1 MNKKSD
7 EQIWREIREVDSD
20 IADSSPVNITKSVE
34 VATSKVEAKP
44 PIEKGT
50 QNKPKSVEFNTT
62 LEDVCLIDDRVQE
75 DTEESDPEE
84 PLTCNFTWSKM
95 SKPSYSNEKNT
106 YLTPWDIGKNYKIR
120 CDERKQSILKKTVP
134 GTDIFPGK
142 NTRLGFLN
150 DIRKAATS
158 KITEKVQNPVPKK
171 EPTDVSIGKIV
182 ERSGSSGTF
191 TAPVLPQKPTKRVS
205 LFKQKRLAQK

>member
-1 MNKKSD
+1 MYFFNPLDRIERRPDEESIEKLRREQKEKLAKMNKKSD
-7 EQIWREIREVDSD
+7 EQIWREIREVDSN

-75 DTEESDPEE
+75 DAEESDPEE

-120 CDERKQSILKKTVP
+120 CDERKQSILKKTAP
-134 GTDIFPGK
+134 GTKSFHK
-142 NTRLGFLN
+142 L
-150 DIRKAATS
+150 
-158 KITEKVQNPVPKK
+158 V
-171 EPTDVSIGKIV
+171 
-182 ERSGSSGTF
+182 
-191 TAPVLPQKPTKRVS
+191 
-205 LFKQKRLAQK
+205 